1 MLKVSNNSVV
11 IRAFMH
17 HEFSKVMMILFSDD
31 LVHSIMRKT
40 DAVLLFNTE
49 SELIGVNLL
58 NTPYSYHGYV
68 RPDDSL
74 KNYIEKRLSLLDLD
88 IEIDQKS
95 YFVSGRILKTS
106 LHPDSD
112 HLNVCSVDIGEK
124 TVNIVSSA
132 KNVREN
138 MAVVVALP
146 KAVLPDGIMISES
159 KVAGIA
165 SHGMMCSLSEITGGK
180 KPVKGLIEL
189 PKSTVCGSVLDIAG
203 LGETLC

>member
-1 MLKVSNNSVV
+1 
-11 IRAFMH
+11 MH
-17 HEFSKVMMILFSDD
+17 HEFSKVLMIKFSDD
-31 LVHSIMRKT
+31 PVHSIVRKT
-40 DAVLLFNTE
+40 DAVLLYNTE
-49 SELIGVNLL
+49 SKLIGVNLL
-58 NTPYSYHGYV
+58 NTPFSYHGYI
-68 RPDDSL
+68 RPDDPL
-74 KNYIEKRLSLLDLD
+74 RNYIEKRLSLLDLD
-88 IEIDQKS
+88 IEIDQNS

-132 KNVREN
+132 KNVKEN
-138 MAVVVALP
+138 MVVAVALP
-146 KAVLPDGIMISES
+146 KAVLPDGTLITES

-189 PKSTVCGSVLDIAG
+189 PKGTVCGSVLDIAG